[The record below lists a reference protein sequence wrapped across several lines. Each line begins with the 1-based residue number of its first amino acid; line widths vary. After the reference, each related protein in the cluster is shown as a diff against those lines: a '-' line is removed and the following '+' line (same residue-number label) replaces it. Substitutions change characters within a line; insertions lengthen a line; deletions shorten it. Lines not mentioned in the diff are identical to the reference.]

1 MTIKSD
7 KQPNGAGGDNEK
19 RAQTIM
25 LFVITLLLGW
35 SFNSLVQL
43 GKDMATVQT
52 QLVELKDTKAKQQT
66 AINNLELDNRDLH
79 GEVTNLHQEI
89 DFIKQRKK

>member
-1 MTIKSD
+1 MTKTEKPADS
-7 KQPNGAGGDNEK
+7 PGNDNEK

-25 LFVITLLLGW
+25 LFVITLLIGW
-35 SFNSLVQL
+35 NFNTMVQL

-52 QLVELKDTKAKQQT
+52 QLVELKDTKSKQQT

-79 GEVTNLHQEI
+79 GEATNLHQEI